1 MARRNTQGLAL
12 VALTARLPWWVGAT
26 LAGVSYLGLQFV
38 AQKSLPVLAQ
48 TQPDRDVLLS
58 ALWLA
63 LAALGQQVLPFV
75 FSLGALVSLL
85 RRRQAAGPSRL
96 KRRQAEP
103 SSLRR
108 EPPSALPRDAA
119 DKPSDAL
126 AGLTWREFET
136 LVGEYFR
143 GQGYDVVVTGGG
155 GPDGGVDV
163 LLRQGADSYLVQ
175 CKHWRASRV
184 GVKPV
189 RELYGVMAAERAA
202 GGFVV
207 TSGGFTEEARKF
219 AKGRE
224 LQLIDGRT
232 LRRGMAQAG

>member
-1 MARRNTQGLAL
+1 MARSNPHGLAL
-12 VALTARLPWWVGAT
+12 VALTARLPWWIGVL
-26 LAGVSYLGLQFV
+26 LAVASYLGLPVMLQESMAVQAQPRLDGHFV
-38 AQKSLPVLAQ
+38 
-48 TQPDRDVLLS
+48 
-58 ALWLA
+58 WLA
-63 LAALGQQVLPFV
+63 VTLAFASVGQYVLPFV
-75 FSLGALVSLL
+75 FALGALVSLL
-85 RRRQAAGPSRL
+85 KQRQGRHDQAQPARQALPRGASAAG
-96 KRRQAEP
+96 
-103 SSLRR
+103 
-108 EPPSALPRDAA
+108 PRDAA
-119 DKPSDAL
+119 DPRADAL

-136 LVGEYFR
+136 LVGAYFR
-143 GQGYDVVVTGGG
+143 HQGYEVTLTGGG

-163 LLRQGADSYLVQ
+163 LLRQGGDTYLVQ

-207 TSGGFTEEARKF
+207 TSGDFTQEARQF

-232 LRRGMAQAG
+232 LRHELENAG